1 MNWKIC
7 SLSLVILLY
16 SNCSHYMRIY
26 LLHTEKNCIN
36 YARHIVA
43 DKSCFFFKIVL
54 LENENE
60 VKKFFIDESIV
71 CFKLFSLYYF
81 VSD

>member
-1 MNWKIC
+1 MQG
-7 SLSLVILLY
+7 ILLQ
-16 SNCSHYMRIY
+16 I
-26 LLHTEKNCIN
+26 K
-36 YARHIVA
+36 VV
-43 DKSCFFFKIVL
+43 FFKIVL